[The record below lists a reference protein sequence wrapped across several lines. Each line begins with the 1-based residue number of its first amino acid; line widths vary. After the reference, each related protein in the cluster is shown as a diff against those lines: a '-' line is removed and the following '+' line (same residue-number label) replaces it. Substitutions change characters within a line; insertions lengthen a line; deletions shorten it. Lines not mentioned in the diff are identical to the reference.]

1 MAKVLDFNAL
11 QRPTLELVMPDENKT
26 KLRLVCPTERLIERL
41 EAGMKELTDVM
52 KKKDGG
58 AIAACFELAAD
69 LINCN
74 DDGVVVNAQELRD
87 KYHLGIE
94 SLVVFYSTYV
104 DFIDEIKNAKN

>member
-41 EAGMKELTDVM
+41 EAGIKELTDILN
-52 KKKDGG
+52 KKDIE

-74 DDGVVVNAQELRD
+74 DDGIVVNAQELRD